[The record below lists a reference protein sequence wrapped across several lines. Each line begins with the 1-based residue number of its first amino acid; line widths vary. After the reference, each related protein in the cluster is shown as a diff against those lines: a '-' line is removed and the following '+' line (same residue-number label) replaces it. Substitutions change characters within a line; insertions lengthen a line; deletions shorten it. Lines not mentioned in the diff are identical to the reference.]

1 MRRYKLAVLLV
12 FALVVAA
19 CTSGGSTDGSGSPS
33 GGGGGAPLELTMWMG
48 YTPPPPQNQSYEFLS
63 LQKLVDAYNASQSDV
78 HVTMQYVNSDFALQ
92 KVTVALQGG
101 KAPDISYQYG
111 TNMPQLAPTPK
122 VVDLTDRVNDPA
134 FNWNDF
140 FEGERAVARW
150 TARVLGVPALV
161 DNLAVVYNK
170 DLFKQ
175 AGRARADTRL
185 DVGRA
190 ASPTRRRSP
199 TPRTTLRHGVPGRR
213 QRDHGVEVR
222 GRCCGRPAA
231 TSSTPTTRRP
241 SFNSPE
247 GVRALTTLQQMQQD
261 DSLYLDFHP
270 DSGKYSEL
278 FNSGNIG
285 MLITGP
291 WDLSGFPDV
300 NYGVQVMPSFDPGG
314 SHATIAGPDNW
325 VIFDNGQE
333 RVDAAWA
340 FLKYL
345 SSPDKLL
352 ADSLATGH
360 LPTRASVEQMARVR
374 GVRQEVPGR
383 GHVRREPRERA
394 EGPPAD
400 RAVSADLGRPRPG
413 DRERA
418 LGKAEPQQALDAA
431 AETANGILA
440 VPAVSPDGGGDA
452 GPAGARVRPR
462 GRVVLRVP
470 RRLPDPALRDRPDRL
485 VRAALV
491 PEDQPAVPPG
501 VGRAGELRGAY
512 PRSDL

>member
-48 YTPPPPQNQSYEFLS
+48 YTPPPPQNTSYEFLS

-92 KVTVALQGG
+92 KVTVALQGD

-111 TNMPQLAPTPK
+111 TNMPQLAQTPK
-122 VVDLTDRVNDPA
+122 VVDLTDRVNDPS

-140 FEGERAVARW
+140 FEGERAVA
-150 TARVLGVPALV
+150 TVDERVLGIPALV

-175 AGRARADTRL
+175 AGVPEPTPDWTWDDL
-185 DVGRA
+185 RA
-190 ASPTRRRSP
+190 AAKAISDPANNIFGMAFPADGSE
-199 TPRTTLRHGVPGRR
+199 TTVWQYEAMLWGAGGDILNADNTQAV
-213 QRDHGVEVR
+213 
-222 GRCCGRPAA
+222 
-231 TSSTPTTRRP
+231 
-241 SFNSPE
+241 FNSPE

-261 DSLYLDFHP
+261 NSLYLDFHP

-345 SSPDKLL
+345 SSPDNLL

-360 LPTRASVEQMARVR
+360 LPTRASVEQMGGFAAFDKRYPGAGTFAENLVNVQKARP
-374 GVRQEVPGR
+374 QIASY
-383 GHVRREPRERA
+383 PRI
-394 EGPPAD
+394 
-400 RAVSADLGRPRPG
+400 SAALG
-413 DRERA
+413 EA
-418 LGKAEPQQALDAA
+418 IVNVLLGKAEPQQALDAA

-440 VPAVSPDGGGDA
+440 VP
-452 GPAGARVRPR
+452 
-462 GRVVLRVP
+462 
-470 RRLPDPALRDRPDRL
+470 
-485 VRAALV
+485 
-491 PEDQPAVPPG
+491 Q
-501 VGRAGELRGAY
+501 
-512 PRSDL
+512 